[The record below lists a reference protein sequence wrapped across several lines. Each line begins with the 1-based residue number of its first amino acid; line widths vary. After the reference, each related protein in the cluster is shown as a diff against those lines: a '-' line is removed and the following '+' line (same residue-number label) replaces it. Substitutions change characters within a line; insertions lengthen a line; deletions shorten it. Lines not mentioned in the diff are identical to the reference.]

1 MGKLGKLWKSVV
13 HTAGKEH
20 NCCAVIV
27 AAGTGSR
34 MGAGV
39 NKQFLEIA
47 GKPVLAY
54 TLEAFDQATTICDVV
69 VVAKAEEIVTVSE
82 LVRDFDIQKVRNI
95 VAGGA
100 VRQQSVYNGVMAA
113 ERCTHVAIHDGARP
127 FILPETID
135 KAVEAAWKFGAAAV
149 GVRINDTVKRCD
161 DKGIITETVD
171 RSSLW
176 AVQTPQVF
184 DRAVILGAHQYVQ
197 QHGLEVTD
205 DCMALEAIG
214 GQVRMV
220 EGQYSNRKMTTPED
234 LIYGEAIVAQRQME
248 MEEGI

>member
-1 MGKLGKLWKSVV
+1 MGKLAMLWESVV
-13 HTAGKEH
+13 HTMGK
-20 NCCAVIV
+20 NQSCCAVIV
-27 AAGTGSR
+27 AAGSGSR

-54 TLEAFDQATTICDVV
+54 TLEAFDRANTIRDVV
-69 VVAKAEEIVTVSE
+69 IVAKSEEIVTVSD
-82 LVRDFDIQKVRNI
+82 LVREFGIQKVRNI

-100 VRQQSVYNGVMAA
+100 VRQQSVYNGVMAV
-113 ERCTHVAIHDGARP
+113 EGCTHVAIHDGARP

-135 KAVEAAWKFGAAAV
+135 KVVQEAWKFGAAAV
-149 GVRINDTVKRCD
+149 GVRVNDTIKRCD

-197 QHGLEVTD
+197 QHGLDVTD
-205 DCMALEAIG
+205 DCMALEAMG

-234 LIYGEAIVAQRQME
+234 LVYGEAIVAQRQME
-248 MEEGI
+248 GEEI

>member
-1 MGKLGKLWKSVV
+1 MGKLGKLWQSVV
-13 HTAGKEH
+13 HPAGNNQ

-54 TLEAFDQATTICDVV
+54 TLEAFEQAHTICGIV
-69 VVAKAEEIVTVSE
+69 VVAKAEEIVTVSD
-82 LVRDFDIQKVRNI
+82 LVRDFDIQKVRHI

-100 VRQQSVYNGVMAA
+100 VRQQSVYQGLMAA
-113 ERCTHVAIHDGARP
+113 EGCTHVAIHDGARP
-127 FILPETID
+127 FVLPHTID
-135 KAVEAAWKFGAAAV
+135 KAVEAAWKWGASAV
-149 GVRINDTVKRCD
+149 GVRVNDTVKRCD
-161 DKGIITETVD
+161 KNGLIVETVE
-171 RSSLW
+171 RSNLW

-184 DRAVILGAHQYVQ
+184 QRAVILGAHQYVQ
-197 QHGLEVTD
+197 QHKLEVTD
-205 DCMALEAIG
+205 DCMALEAMG
-214 GQVRMV
+214 GQVYMV

-234 LIYGEAIVAQRQME
+234 LVYGEAIVAQRQMQG
-248 MEEGI
+248 EEGI